1 MSDKD
6 QLKKIIVEIAS
17 IENNVPAG
25 RHHMSE
31 DCIFIRPTGNPLNM
45 QQWDAMMNSPDVTLA
60 KSSLVD
66 IYKLVVNG
74 NTAYACYSTHSQFS
88 YKGHDNNDIAVF
100 TGVFMKNN
108 EKWQL
113 VHGQR
118 STGRHPDNDMP
129 QFD

>member
-6 QLKKIIVEIAS
+6 QLKKIIKEIAS
-17 IENNVPAG
+17 MENNVHMG

-31 DCIFIRPTGNPLNM
+31 DCLFIRPTGNPLDM
-45 QQWDAMMNSPDVTLA
+45 QQWDAMMNSSSLT
-60 KSSLVD
+60 KSYLVD

-74 NTAYACYSTHSQFS
+74 NMAYSCYSTHSQFS
-88 YKGHDNNDIAVF
+88 YKGQDNNDIAVF
-100 TGVFMKNN
+100 TGVFMKND

-118 STGRHPDNDMP
+118 STGRHPNDDMP